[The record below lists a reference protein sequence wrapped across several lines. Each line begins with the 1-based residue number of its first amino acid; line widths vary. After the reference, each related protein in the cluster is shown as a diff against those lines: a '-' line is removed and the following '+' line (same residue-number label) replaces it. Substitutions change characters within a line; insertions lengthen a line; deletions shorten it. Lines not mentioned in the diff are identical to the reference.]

1 MFESQNTFVQIAASI
16 VQCRKFLL
24 TNLSLSIVI
33 CLLAL
38 PCLPKQ
44 YNARITFIP
53 VMAVDPN
60 HDASLHNTVLALS
73 ILNGKSTERTISVLK
88 SRVLKEEIAK
98 KLELMKV
105 YKTATIT
112 EAAEILNGLTKIE
125 AIEGGNISIEV
136 SDQSPQRAAS
146 IANEYGNQL
155 DYAQEKYQLISL
167 KILDTAIPA
176 VKSIRPRKG
185 MIIFWTVFLTLLLD
199 LIVLYFYKFIVALK
213 EQSPNDFEKLQFIQM
228 TLKNDL
234 HSICFWRRYKDPRNG
249 HENGYTHDRYLMP
262 WRNAKMLE
270 PAPKDRI
277 DV

>member
-1 MFESQNTFVQIAASI
+1 MLEPQNTFVQIAASI

-24 TNLSLSIVI
+24 TSLSLNVFI
-33 CLLAL
+33 CLLVL
-38 PCLPKQ
+38 PWLPKQ
-44 YNARITFIP
+44 YNAKITFIP
-53 VMAVDPN
+53 VLAIDPN
-60 HDASLHNTVLALS
+60 RDASLHNTVLALS
-73 ILNGKSTERTISVLK
+73 ILNGKSTERTIAVLK

-112 EAAEILNGLTKIE
+112 EAAEILNGYTKIE
-125 AIEGGNISIEV
+125 TIEGGNISIEV
-136 SDQSPQRAAS
+136 ADQSPQRAAN

-185 MIIFWTVFLTLLLD
+185 MIIFWAVFLTLLLD
-199 LIVLYFYKFIVALK
+199 LIVLYSYKFIVALK
-213 EQSPNDFEKLQFIQM
+213 EQSPDGFKKLQCLQTI
-228 TLKNDL
+228 LKNDFQSVL
-234 HSICFWRRYKDPRNG
+234 FWRRHKDRHNG
-249 HENGYTHDRYLMP
+249 HEKDYANGRYFKP

-270 PAPKDRI
+270 PAPKD
-277 DV
+277 